1 MLLISVLGFSCL
13 SVMVM
18 TEDLIPLR
26 MLNEFVY
33 CPRLFWIEY
42 VDNEFVDSEDTI
54 NGRFVHR
61 NVDKVKSLPEDISD
75 KFNARSIMLSSEKYG
90 IIGKLDMVEGK
101 DEHISPIEYKS
112 GSMRDDSQAWETDT
126 FQVVAQA
133 LLLRENGYNCD
144 EAYIYYEKNRKKI
157 AVPISEN
164 ILDKHRLWLDII
176 S

>member
-75 KFNARSIMLSSEKYG
+75 KFSARSIMLSSEKYG

-101 DEHISPIEYKS
+101 DEHISPIE
-112 GSMRDDSQAWETDT
+112 
-126 FQVVAQA
+126 
-133 LLLRENGYNCD
+133 
-144 EAYIYYEKNRKKI
+144 
-157 AVPISEN
+157 
-164 ILDKHRLWLDII
+164 
-176 S
+176 